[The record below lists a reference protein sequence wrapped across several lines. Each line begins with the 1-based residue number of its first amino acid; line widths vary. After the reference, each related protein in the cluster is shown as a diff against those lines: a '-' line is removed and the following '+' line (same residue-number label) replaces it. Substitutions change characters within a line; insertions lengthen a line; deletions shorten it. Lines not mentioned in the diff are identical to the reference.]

1 MLLLEDTK
9 CKIGKTQNGSSAKHN
24 NDFDIPQTVFS
35 YIPFL
40 KKKTLMS
47 LCKKTLCGILKT
59 HPAFFI

>member
-9 CKIGKTQNGSSAKHN
+9 CKIGKTQNGFSAKHN

-40 KKKTLMS
+40 KKKNINVTVQKNIMWN
-47 LCKKTLCGILKT
+47 T
-59 HPAFFI
+59 